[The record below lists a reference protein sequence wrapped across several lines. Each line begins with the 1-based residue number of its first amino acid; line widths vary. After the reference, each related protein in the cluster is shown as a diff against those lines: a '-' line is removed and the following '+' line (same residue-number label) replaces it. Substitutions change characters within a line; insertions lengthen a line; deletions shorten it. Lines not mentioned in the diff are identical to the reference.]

1 MTAYEMR
8 ISDWSSDVCSSD
20 LNALADAYQALTE
33 ITGTSITNLQ
43 GLPDDFRPELPA
55 GGDAE
60 TWVAS
65 AMENNPSLR
74 SLEYQVSSAEQG
86 VSSAR
91 GGHYPTLGFGAS
103 YGNSESWGGT
113 NVGSLNREGEGRNI
127 GLTLTVPIF
136 SGGETQSE
144 LQSLMR
150 TSYAV

>member
-1 MTAYEMR
+1 
-8 ISDWSSDVCSSD
+8 
-20 LNALADAYQALTE
+20 
-33 ITGTSITNLQ
+33 
-43 GLPDDFRPELPA
+43 
-55 GGDAE
+55 
-60 TWVAS
+60 
-65 AMENNPSLR
+65 MENNPSLR

-113 NVGSLNREGEGRNI
+113 NVGSLNREGESRTI

-136 SGGETQSE
+136 SGRSEEHTSE

-150 TSYAV
+150 SSYAVFCLKKKNKRRHTQSTQSNK